1 MLPQQAGNEFQGL
14 CVSKLAMGLAVLPP
28 HSQASSSLRST
39 DVYPMEEV
47 HCSPLEITTAHEL
60 VFAHTLFSV
69 FIDLSFLIIVS
80 NNIPAASEL
89 RENLFLINLHQLKK

>member
-1 MLPQQAGNEFQGL
+1 MLPRQTVNEFQGL
-14 CVSKLAMGLAVLPP
+14 RVSKLAMGLVVPPP

-39 DVYPMEEV
+39 DVNPIEEV
-47 HCSPLEITTAHEL
+47 HCSPLEITTMHEL

-80 NNIPAASEL
+80 NNILAASVL
-89 RENLFLINLHQLKK
+89 RENLFLINLHQ